1 MSSLNYFYP
10 CKHNNMKLN
19 NSHLKEFL
27 DEKVELYNRPA
38 FIEADPISIPL
49 QFTKKTG
56 YRGEWFTC
64 KTVTGTRVDSKL
76 SSKLIRQQTHCYLLS
91 MSYTRY
97 SLNFLIPLDIHPGN
111 VARKPGLLTRIQ
123 NNSKA
128 VFELDTNLRKMDSED
143 PVKYDFALFGLGVYE
158 GF

>member
-49 QFTKKTG
+49 QFTKK
-56 YRGEWFTC
+56 
-64 KTVTGTRVDSKL
+64 
-76 SSKLIRQQTHCYLLS
+76 Q
-91 MSYTRY
+91 
-97 SLNFLIPLDIHPGN
+97 DIE
-111 VARKPGLLTRIQ
+111 VAGLLTRKHKDS
-123 NNSKA
+123 NA

-143 PVKYDFALFGLGVYE
+143 PVKYDFALFGLNVFEDFY
-158 GF
+158 